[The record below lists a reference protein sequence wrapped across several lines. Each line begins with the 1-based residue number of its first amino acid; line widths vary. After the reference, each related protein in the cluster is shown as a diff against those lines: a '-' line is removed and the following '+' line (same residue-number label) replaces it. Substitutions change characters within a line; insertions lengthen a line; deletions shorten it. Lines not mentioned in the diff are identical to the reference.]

1 MIWIIGGTKDSR
13 DILEKLLEKTE
24 SDIIVSTATDYGGK
38 LLENYKEREK
48 RVESISE
55 RLDESQMRKLIKQK
69 NISLVIDASHPY
81 AVNVSRSVL
90 KVTDEMDIGYMRF
103 ERKMLDY
110 GDRDVIRFSTLE
122 DMKRYVMNFENKNIF
137 STLGSNNLGEIKEIG
152 KKNNLF
158 VRILPTSSSIQKAE
172 ELGYL
177 PGKIIAVQGPV
188 SKILN
193 EAMLKSYNIDFLIT
207 KESGDT
213 GGEREKIEACKECKV
228 TVLVLKRP
236 QINYG
241 NVYNDIDALIEKICQ

>member
-1 MIWIIGGTKDSR
+1 M
-13 DILEKLLEKTE
+13 
-24 SDIIVSTATDYGGK
+24 
-38 LLENYKEREK
+38 
-48 RVESISE
+48 
-55 RLDESQMRKLIKQK
+55 
-69 NISLVIDASHPY
+69 
-81 AVNVSRSVL
+81 
-90 KVTDEMDIGYMRF
+90 EMG
-103 ERKMLDY
+103 L
-110 GDRDVIRFSTLE
+110 S
-122 DMKRYVMNFENKNIF
+122 
-137 STLGSNNLGEIKEIG
+137 LGEIKEIG